1 MIWWKIYMIMEFY
14 FDIVRFKEQMK
25 NVISTLWQLIT
36 TGNAE
41 QQKAQIIKSK
51 LEL

>member
-1 MIWWKIYMIMEFY
+1 MTMEFY
-14 FDIVRFKEQMK
+14 IDIVGFKEQMK
-25 NVISTLWQLIT
+25 NVISTLRQLIT

-51 LEL
+51 LKV